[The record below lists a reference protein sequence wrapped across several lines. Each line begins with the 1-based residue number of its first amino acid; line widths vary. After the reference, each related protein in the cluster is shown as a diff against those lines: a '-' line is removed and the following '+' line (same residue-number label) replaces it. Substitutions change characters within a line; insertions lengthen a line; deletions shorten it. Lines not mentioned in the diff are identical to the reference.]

1 MGKKSIPAQIMKT
14 VEPDRNLHL
23 GGRSFYFFDFDEN
36 IAFLTTPSFLYHRE
50 TGQEVEVS
58 SQEFMLHRNDI
69 GQRGQW
75 KDYEMRLDP
84 DGSFR
89 FFRDQDHEAVIRAS
103 GRQRFVEDL
112 AHALGHHEFRWQ
124 GPSWRSFHH
133 AVQNQRPLSLIT
145 ARGHH
150 PETLKEG
157 FSLLV
162 AEGHLPCEPNYLSL
176 FPVSHPEI
184 EEQLRAGE
192 AYLDIPEL
200 KRRAFRASV
209 ERAIEVYGPN
219 EHHRF
224 GMSDDDPKNIESV
237 LAEMA
242 EIKRRYPKMGFFVI
256 DTNGGKEH
264 MREVLIP

>member
-1 MGKKSIPAQIMKT
+1 MGKKSLDSQNTHP

-36 IAFLTTPSFLYHRE
+36 IAFLATPSFLYHRE

-58 SQEFMLHRNDI
+58 NQEFMLHREDI
-69 GQRGQW
+69 GKRGPW
-75 KDYEMRLDP
+75 RDYEVRLDP

-89 FFRDQDHEAVIRAS
+89 FFRDQDHHEVVKAS

-112 AHALGHHEFRWQ
+112 AQALGHPHFNWQ

-133 AVQNQRPLSLIT
+133 AVRNQRPLSLIT

-162 AEGHLPCEPNYLSL
+162 KEGHLPREPNYLSL
-176 FPVSHPEI
+176 FPVSHPEV
-184 EEQLRAGE
+184 EEHLRAGE
-192 AYLDIPEL
+192 VYLDIPEL

-209 ERAIEVYGPN
+209 ERAIEIYGAN
-219 EHHRF
+219 EYHRF

-242 EIKRRYPKMGFFVI
+242 EIKRQFPKMGFFVI
-256 DTNGGKEH
+256 DTNGGKEQ
-264 MREVLIP
+264 MREVL